1 MSCVDFTR
9 QLFFSFTDIKSI
21 MTNIWFI
28 HLIHSSIFELI
39 PSSIQSAHSFLD
51 PFIPGFFRSF
61 LDSFVHSFLDSFVDR
76 LIQCSFNFNI
86 KCKFTLTLTFLLEF
100 LIKFYW
106 IEVKEGKKNSILHI
120 IFQLKFIENGINY
133 LKVNEKRMFL
143 MLSEFNGEN
152 FRKFE
157 LIFLIEYNRI

>member
-21 MTNIWFI
+21 MTNILFI

-39 PSSIQSAHSFLD
+39 PSSIQSAHSL
-51 PFIPGFFRSF
+51 IHSL
-61 LDSFVHSFLDSFVDR
+61 LDSFVRSFVHR

-100 LIKFYW
+100 LIKIYW

-157 LIFLIEYNRI
+157 LIFLIEYNS